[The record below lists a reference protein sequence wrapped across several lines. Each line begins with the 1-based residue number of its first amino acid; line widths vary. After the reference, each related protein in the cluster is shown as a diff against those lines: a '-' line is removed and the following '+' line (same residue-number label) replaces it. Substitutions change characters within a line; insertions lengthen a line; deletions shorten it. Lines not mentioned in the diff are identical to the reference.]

1 MPNRKRNRK
10 TRSRR
15 EREALGVR
23 SCARWFLRAATPLL
37 RRTRLPRTRS
47 TEHLRN
53 ATIEVLE
60 AMRVLLDET
69 IAWLRETKTHE
80 LRRIRVVG

>member
-15 EREALGVR
+15 EPEVLGVR
-23 SCARWFLRAATPLL
+23 SCARWFLRTATPLL
-37 RRTRLPRTRS
+37 RRARLPRTRS
-47 TEHLRN
+47 TQHLRN

-60 AMRVLLDET
+60 ALRALLDET
-69 IAWLRETKTHE
+69 IVWLRETKTHE
-80 LRRIRVVG
+80 LKRIRVVG